1 MVKSMTAY
9 GRAEH
14 NFEDM
19 VLLAEIRSVNHRYR
33 DIVFRIPRNYQPLED
48 ELKQVISDRVRRG
61 RIEVSLQI
69 DGNGDVPPS
78 KLQLNSLLVKSYL
91 GIFEQLKEEFGIEA
105 RISGDLLCQLKD
117 IIVARPETVDIE
129 KMKPGFHE
137 VLLKALDSYDFMR
150 CREGEA
156 LEQDFRERLR
166 TIRSY
171 AAEIEERAPEAVDRR
186 AAKLKERIVSMVG
199 DLNVDDARLAQEVAI
214 LAEKADVTEELVRL
228 KSHCNQF
235 EEFLSRNDALG
246 RRLDFLLQEI
256 NREVNTLSVKVSD
269 ASISSIVVEMKAEL
283 EKLREQIQNV
293 E

>member
-1 MVKSMTAY
+1 VVKSMTAY

-14 NFEDM
+14 NFEDV

-33 DIVFRIPRNYQPLED
+33 DIILRIPRNYQPLED
-48 ELKQVISDRVRRG
+48 ELKRLIADRVRRG

-69 DGNGDVPPS
+69 EGNGDVSPS
-78 KLQLNSLLVKSYL
+78 ELQLNGPLVKSYL
-91 GIFEQLKEEFGIEA
+91 KIFKQLNEEFGIDV
-105 RISGDLLCQLKD
+105 RISGELLCQFKD
-117 IIVARPETVDIE
+117 IIVAKPETVDIE
-129 KMKPGFHE
+129 KLKPGFLE
-137 VLLKALDSYDFMR
+137 VLRKALDSYDFMR
-150 CREGEA
+150 FREGEA
-156 LEQDFRERLR
+156 LEADFRERLR
-166 TIRSY
+166 TIRTY

-199 DLNVDDARLAQEVAI
+199 DLSVDDARLAQEVAI
-214 LAEKADVTEELVRL
+214 LAEKADITEELVRL

-235 EEFLSRNDALG
+235 EEFLSKDDALG

-256 NREVNTLSVKVSD
+256 NREVNTLSVKASD
-269 ASISSIVVEMKAEL
+269 ASISSTVVEMKAEL